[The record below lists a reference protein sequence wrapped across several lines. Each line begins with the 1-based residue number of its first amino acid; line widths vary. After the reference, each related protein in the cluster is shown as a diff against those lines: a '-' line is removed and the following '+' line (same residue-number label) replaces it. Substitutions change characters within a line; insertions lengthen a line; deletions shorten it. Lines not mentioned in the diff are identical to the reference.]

1 MFQRISTRI
10 LKVPLLLFLM
20 INEIFQYPL
29 NRTDEANDTRNGY
42 DCPVFPGTG
51 DVLIYDASFLDIL
64 YRGRLVELREM
75 AESRK
80 ISKSGSVEVLR
91 ARLIHSIVLKDLDL
105 SWDGI
110 QSMSHSELGEI
121 LKIFGIKSSGSQ
133 RERRQ
138 RLWLHLNF
146 DSRRMTIERLAEMDR
161 DELHEL
167 CVRLEAPL
175 TGNRTVLMGR
185 VAGVL
190 TNQLNGWGRIKR
202 SLRRNG
208 LKLSTSDISPP
219 TQENFEVEFEG
230 LNIDFHSDSPIAVIE
245 DAHDSLVLGI
255 DTLRPEIQQDLK
267 LVSSYASE
275 IDRIVGT
282 ILRGSGGV
290 WGEAQRELMIRLSK
304 RRGWPVDDETVR
316 SRLSR
321 VSTDIAEIR
330 GARLGEFGGMSGN
343 SILREQV
350 ISESSSLR
358 IREKMEIADSIL
370 REIEP

>member
-10 LKVPLLLFLM
+10 LKVPLSLFLM
-20 INEIFQYPL
+20 INERFQYL
-29 NRTDEANDTRNGY
+29 SNRTDEADCTRNGY

-282 ILRGSGGV
+282 PYL
-290 WGEAQRELMIRLSK
+290 GEAGAYGEK
-304 RRGWPVDDETVR
+304 RRG
-316 SRLSR
+316 
-321 VSTDIAEIR
+321 
-330 GARLGEFGGMSGN
+330 
-343 SILREQV
+343 
-350 ISESSSLR
+350 SS
-358 IREKMEIADSIL
+358 
-370 REIEP
+370 